1 MTKTQKSHSKSRSR
15 SASRSRSHTD
25 SRSRSKSKSSSRSRS
40 RRRRYGSRSRSRSR
54 SHSPFHNRERN
65 HTREYQNQ
73 REFRDNYRGFRRPYY
88 FRGRGQ
94 GFFRG
99 RFQRGGRG
107 GYNNYRPKN
116 WQNFRQHP
124 QQQQQQQHHTKSPK
138 RGRSRSRTPKKQ
150 PSSPKSRSHSRRS
163 DRSSSGRSPQS
174 HHSSSSNSW
183 SAKHSCNDVREDIS
197 APKET
202 QNRGGGY
209 GALEEQVGCSSLAEE
224 NANGGRTLENCQVL
238 TNNDTSSKK
247 TSPEVYSTIIVGQ
260 ADSVTNDT
268 SPTHKSSNA
277 PNKGATTWQNVATVP
292 PTKSPI
298 KKSPVFNGLGF
309 SNIDLQTDDTI
320 AISAAFLKF
329 LEEQKS
335 KKQTPAWE
343 NNTLKD
349 KGNGELA
356 LDKESNGG
364 ILDKGPGIV
373 LSRIVDHDN
382 KKEKVKYKF
391 VKNCEGNMPSI
402 SGTQR
407 GPQNGPP
414 FVHEDGEEDDEEME
428 ISDKMRDMENNPS
441 KSNVTLSAREMFEE
455 RIRRLQDMALDDE
468 LEALL
473 LCPKQ
478 ERAANIL
485 AALCKRDQLSAM
497 FKDPS
502 LEKLLK
508 VKQKE
513 KSTSDSSSKPVML
526 SKRSSEIHEQEMF
539 VVMSEES
546 PPRTSAKRGTEFSV
560 RMDSLSDDMSRSSV
574 LTKERQNLLEFLH
587 IDKKDWEFHS
597 VLQHLQ
603 NRQST
608 RSPSELFAQHIVSIV
623 HHIKAQYFPS
633 SGMTLNDRFAMY
645 QRRAAEKEFMKQRKS
660 PEIHRRIDVSPSAFK
675 RHSLLFD
682 EMKSSVE
689 NSFKVDGKKSKGDS
703 VDLRLDIE
711 RRKKYMSGRSDHRE
725 EEYGGRVSR
734 ESTESCKEISTNKS
748 SKHHEKLKK
757 SKTKRER
764 SQSTSSSSSLC
775 YEDESETKVE
785 GFHKARL
792 GFREYGESME
802 RGRARGGFLRRRGR
816 SWNRGHFHGS
826 SNGNDAQMNMSARN
840 EDWVPEYTTQSKKYF
855 LHSERDGDGERKF
868 ETRGRGHA
876 NILRAKGRFILRRAT
891 NANNTNYTS
900 PKWTHDKFQATDDE
914 GEQLGEDTELDHKKK
929 DSAGVSARMEK

>member
-349 KGNGELA
+349 K
-356 LDKESNGG
+356 
-364 ILDKGPGIV
+364 
-373 LSRIVDHDN
+373 DHDN

-802 RGRARGGFLRRRGR
+802 RGRARGGFQLRRRGR